1 MRIGI
6 LANSLTAVVRICEE
20 LQAVRG
26 IQVFVLLC
34 PLPNESPAKA
44 DLKHVARLLL
54 KAGRRTSLKLL
65 SSGRVVWLRKPLE
78 HPANLSRLEKLNL
91 DVGIHKSGL
100 IYREPVI
107 NLFRLGILNPHI
119 GILPAYRGRHVM
131 EWSLLQGDP
140 VGVTVFFIDSG
151 IDTGERIVISEA
163 VDVSSCKSIDQAKQ
177 HLFDS
182 DAPFLR
188 RAIERLQS
196 DESTFSN
203 NDGSGRRYY
212 VMSKLFRSVVQRLME
227 DPS

>member
-6 LANSLTAVVRICEE
+6 LAHSLPAAVQIYEQ
-20 LQAVRG
+20 LHG
-26 IQVFVLLC
+26 ISDTKVFVLLS
-34 PLPNESPAKA
+34 PLPNESPAKT
-44 DLKHVARLLL
+44 DLKHAGRLFL

-65 SSGRVVWLRKPLE
+65 AGGKVTLLRKPLD
-78 HPANLSRLEKLNL
+78 HPANLSRLKKLNL

-119 GILPAYRGRHVM
+119 GMLPAYRGRHVM

-151 IDTGERIVISEA
+151 IDTGERIVISEL
-163 VDVSSCKSIDQAKQ
+163 VDISDCKGIDQAKQ
-177 HLFDS
+177 RLFDS
-182 DAPFLR
+182 DARLLR
-188 RAIERLQS
+188 RAIEILQS
-196 DESTFSN
+196 DESTFAR

-212 VMSKLFRSVVQRLME
+212 VMSKLFRSVVERLLV
-227 DPS
+227 DKN